1 MPCESFLEPGKAC
14 AELGETH
21 VLLLV
26 TLLALL
32 VAGTFWVLRLLG
44 VSRRASLR
52 YYSSMQVPTLLFDAA
67 WQLNWWIGPAL

>member
-1 MPCESFLEPGKAC
+1 MPCESFLEPCKAC

-32 VAGTFWVLRLLG
+32 VAGTFWALRLLG
-44 VSRRASLR
+44 LSRWASLR
-52 YYSSMQVPTLLFDAA
+52 CYSSMQVPTLLFDAA
-67 WQLNWWIGPAL
+67 